1 MGLKSIKQIWKCGF
15 VNDIIISLLRVDIL
29 FLWYAGIFRANLL
42 LSQGFIS
49 REIPTKWSDH
59 YSRHRWYRA
68 DDHRS
73 DYTSNSVNKIKMIPS
88 PRKKTTTQCHI
99 KQSPSSS
106 SMKLSVTSGE
116 QNADEEWENVPK
128 VQLPSCHRSSQP
140 SLAACWS
147 RHSFHRPGVVVVLWQ
162 TSGRCLSLPSTL

>member
-1 MGLKSIKQIWKCGF
+1 MVSSWWSPVWLHFKF
-15 VNDIIISLLRVDIL
+15 
-29 FLWYAGIFRANLL
+29 
-42 LSQGFIS
+42 SQQNQDDP
-49 REIPTKWSDH
+49 IP
-59 YSRHRWYRA
+59 
-68 DDHRS
+68 
-73 DYTSNSVNKIKMIPS
+73 P
-88 PRKKTTTQCHI
+88 KKTTTQCHI

-162 TSGRCLSLPSTL
+162 PQGDAFLSPPLSNDHTKSFLRTRRCRRVPLCGLLILRGRSRQAPLHLHVASARTVPAVPTWAPN